1 MQLAHLI
8 QCPPVTLQHMLD
20 ARERRAERQRSLCSR
35 FDRPLISFT
44 LNIPGAYKS
53 YGLAK
58 KAFREGMA
66 VMVDQLRRAGLSV
79 VHTEEILADT
89 GCEGYLVVDGNAGT
103 IKQLTMAVEN
113 GHRLGRVFDL
123 DVLDANGIGLR
134 GLDAG
139 RQERSCLICGKPV
152 WECARS
158 RAHPAEELALR
169 TAEMIKSYFDEEYA
183 DHIAAL
189 ATKALL
195 YEVTTTPKPGLVDQ
209 HNNGAHTDMDL
220 FTFIDSSV
228 VLSPYFRD
236 MVRQGQQYEGAAETM
251 LQWLRFTG
259 QVAEEKMFRATGGIN
274 THKGLIFSMGLLCA
288 AAGYLHGQEHIINA
302 ETLLETSGR
311 IASETPKELTARST
325 ATTHGE
331 KVHRQYGL
339 TGARGQAAAG
349 FPAVRLYGY
358 PAFKAA
364 LEAGSSRNCAG
375 VTALLHLIAHVDD
388 TNIAARKGADALHR
402 IQEKAAG
409 FLAGEPDADSLLQ
422 FAEMLDKECIAD
434 RISPGGSADL
444 LALVYF
450 LHFVETETHGR
461 E

>member
-1 MQLAHLI
+1 MQLAELI
-8 QCPPVTLQHMLD
+8 QCAPVTLEHMLD
-20 ARERRAERQRSLCSR
+20 ARERRAERQRSLCNR
-35 FDRPLISFT
+35 FGRPLISFT
-44 LNIPGAYKS
+44 LNIPGAYKA
-53 YGLAK
+53 YALAMN
-58 KAFREGMA
+58 AFREGMA
-66 VMVDQLRRAGLSV
+66 VMTDQLRRAGMPVL
-79 VHTEEILADT
+79 HREEILADT
-89 GCEGYLVVDGNAGT
+89 GSEGYLVVDGDAGK
-103 IKQLTMAVEN
+103 IKQLTVAVEN
-113 GHRLGRVFDL
+113 GHKLGRVFDL
-123 DVLDANGIGLR
+123 DVLDASGTGLR

-209 HNNGAHTDMDL
+209 HNTGAHADMDL

-236 MVRQGQQYEGAAETM
+236 MVRQAQQYEGAAETM

-288 AAGYLHGQEHIINA
+288 AAGYLHRHGQTLDA
-302 ETLLETSGR
+302 DALLETSGR
-311 IASETPKELTARST
+311 IASETPKELSGRSGP
-325 ATTHGE
+325 TTHGE
-331 KVHRQYGL
+331 KVHQQYGL

-349 FPAVRLYGY
+349 FPAVRLHGY
-358 PAFKAA
+358 PAFKNA
-364 LEAGSSRNCAG
+364 LAKGCTRNCAG

-388 TNIAARKGADALHR
+388 TNIVARKGADALR
-402 IQEKAAG
+402 CIQERTVS
-409 FLAGEPDADSLLQ
+409 FLHDDPDADSILN
-422 FAEMLDKECIAD
+422 FAEKLDTDCIENQT
-434 RISPGGSADL
+434 SPGGSADL

-450 LHFVETETHGR
+450 LHFVETEPFLDQ
-461 E
+461 